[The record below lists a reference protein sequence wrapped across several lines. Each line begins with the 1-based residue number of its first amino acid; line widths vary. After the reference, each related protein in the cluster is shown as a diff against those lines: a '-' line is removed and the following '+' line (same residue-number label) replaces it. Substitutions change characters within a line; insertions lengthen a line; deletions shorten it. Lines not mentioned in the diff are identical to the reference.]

1 VNTSSSRRPA
11 ARATSIGNRSS
22 VARSAHCTSSNASI
36 SGALAA
42 RRPTTPSISSSSRAG
57 SRSSAEI
64 AGVLSSSSGTS
75 RPTSARAEPSA
86 ASSSPAGSSAAKS
99 RIISTTG
106 ANGIPPPSSSMQLP
120 TRTRAPA
127 WRASPTSSW
136 TSRDLPTPRL
146 PAHHD
151 RGLLPGQ
158 QPVQGMAKGLHLP
171 LSPHQDGADQ
181 THRHDVMMPE
191 HRKARRGLRAGLH
204 VPYGLSG
211 RKSYD

>member
-1 VNTSSSRRPA
+1 MNTSSSRRPA

-136 TSRDLPTPRL
+136 TSRDLPTPASPPTTIVACSPASNRSRAWLRVCTSPCRPTKTGLTRL
-146 PAHHD
+146 TATT
-151 RGLLPGQ
+151 
-158 QPVQGMAKGLHLP
+158 
-171 LSPHQDGADQ
+171 S
-181 THRHDVMMPE
+181 
-191 HRKARRGLRAGLH
+191 
-204 VPYGLSG
+204 
-211 RKSYD
+211 